1 MLRSQT
7 VETKSQSQNHKKY
20 TLLPTFFDRHHLARY
35 RETRPQKKRE
45 KILISL
51 QRPSMALYCANC
63 TFSTLFSALDVGLIA
78 RVSVPLDRRVGVDL
92 GLAPLLLLVVL
103 ILLVLELGGEIVD
116 ELDDLLEAGLATAER
131 HLERNLSLER
141 LAHGGLLCD
150 LELQEAAGASWERL

>member
-1 MLRSQT
+1 
-7 VETKSQSQNHKKY
+7 
-20 TLLPTFFDRHHLARY
+20 
-35 RETRPQKKRE
+35 
-45 KILISL
+45 
-51 QRPSMALYCANC
+51 MALYCANC
-63 TFSTLFSALDVGLIA
+63 TSSTLFLIA

-103 ILLVLELGGEIVD
+103 LLVLELGGEIVD

-150 LELQEAAGASWERL
+150 LELQEAAGASWDRL

>member
-1 MLRSQT
+1 M
-7 VETKSQSQNHKKY
+7 
-20 TLLPTFFDRHHLARY
+20 
-35 RETRPQKKRE
+35 
-45 KILISL
+45 
-51 QRPSMALYCANC
+51 
-63 TFSTLFSALDVGLIA
+63 
-78 RVSVPLDRRVGVDL
+78 SVPLDKRVGVDL